1 MKNLKNFLHPKR
13 RENCRF
19 VLSDA
24 FVDDNGQPLEWE
36 MRQVSADEGIELSK
50 ETENCSNGIE
60 IMAYYIAQSL
70 VVPNLKDAELVK
82 AMAEE
87 HNGKIMKP
95 NEILRA
101 LVTDGEFSK
110 LVHIWNEHNQ
120 ATVKFGDLVDEAKN

>member
-36 MRQVSADEGIELSK
+36 MRQVSADEGVEIAK
-50 ETENCSNGIE
+50 ETESLTNTE
-60 IMAYYIAQSL
+60 VMAYYIAQSL

-95 NEILRA
+95 HEILRA

-110 LVHIWNEHNQ
+110 LIRIWNEHNR
-120 ATVKFGDLVDEAKN
+120 ATVKFGDLIEEAKN

>member
-13 RENCRF
+13 RENRRF

-24 FVDDNGQPLEWE
+24 FVDDDGQPLEWE
-36 MRQVSADEGIELSK
+36 MRQVSADEGVEIAK
-50 ETENCSNGIE
+50 QTEGLTNTE
-60 IMAYYIAQSL
+60 VMAYYIAQSL

-95 NEILRA
+95 HEILRA

-110 LVHIWNEHNQ
+110 LIRIWNEHNQ